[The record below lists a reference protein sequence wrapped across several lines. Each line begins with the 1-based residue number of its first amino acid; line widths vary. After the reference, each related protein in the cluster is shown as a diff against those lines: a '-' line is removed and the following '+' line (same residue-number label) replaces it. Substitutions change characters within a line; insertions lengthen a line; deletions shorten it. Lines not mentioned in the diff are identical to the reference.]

1 VRRHGPHGLYSPL
14 PGRSTPIDKEND
26 MNSPHLNPL
35 FRLLT
40 GTRRAL
46 LGGAAMIAAGRSGAP
61 NSAAKKKHRKKP
73 TLNRFG
79 CVDVGNPCLGN
90 DALCCSGFCL
100 GQKSKKGKR
109 DRSRCVAHH
118 ADICQPG
125 QLSIPCG
132 GTDETTALC
141 TLPNGEPGL
150 CERTTGNAS
159 YCAGSF
165 NVCAPCG
172 KDADCHAVCGAGAA
186 CITCAGCAEGTAC
199 VGLDIE
205 LCDYGI

>member
-1 VRRHGPHGLYSPL
+1 
-14 PGRSTPIDKEND
+14 
-26 MNSPHLNPL
+26 MNTVG
-35 FRLLT
+35 FDRLLRSAT
-40 GTRRAL
+40 DLVTRRGIARTL
-46 LGGAAMIAAGRSGAP
+46 AGLGLSAIFGGDAAKEVS
-61 NSAAKKKHRKKP
+61 AKKKHRKKP

-79 CVDVGNPCLGN
+79 CVDVGNPCRGN
-90 DALCCSGFCL
+90 DALCCSGICE
-100 GQKSKKGKR
+100 GKKPKKGKR
-109 DRSRCVAHH
+109 DRSRCVGHH
-118 ADICQPG
+118 VDICQPG

-132 GTDETTALC
+132 GSDETTVLC

-172 KDADCHAVCGAGAA
+172 NDADCHAVCGAGAA